1 MPQMKPIAA
10 VSKATEY
17 LNANRERF
25 RQELFDW
32 LRIPSISAQ
41 QEHAADIRKAAEW
54 TRQRCIAAGL
64 AAEIVE
70 TAGWPV
76 VIGQNEQKAGRPTL
90 LVYGHYDVQPEGD
103 LSLWHSGPF
112 EPVVKDWMIIARG
125 SADDKGQALCAIV
138 AAEAWVRTAGSLPVN
153 VKVLIEGEEEV
164 GSANLVSVVEKYKGR
179 LACDYV
185 VIHDGAQ
192 FSESLPAVTSAT
204 KGLVYKEIVIRGP
217 RKDLHSGGYGGAV
230 ANPANE
236 LAGLIASFH
245 DADARVTIPGFYDR
259 VKEMSLAEIR
269 MMNSLPYDEKE
280 FLADVG
286 SPKTYSEKG
295 YSALH
300 CRWARPTLDVNGIYG
315 GYMKEGS
322 STIIPSFAGA
332 KVSMRLV
339 PEQNAA
345 EVSRLFDAAVRSRVP
360 DTVRL
365 EIKTYAGCDPYMADL
380 GSAGMAAAKEAMK
393 IGFGKEPVLMREGGS
408 LPILPMFKA
417 ILGADSLMLGYGQPN
432 CNAHSPNEFFHIRDF
447 EAGMR
452 TTAALFG
459 LLGSGE

>member
-1 MPQMKPIAA
+1 MDMLNA

-25 RQELFDW
+25 RQELFEW

-41 QEHAADIRKAAEW
+41 PVHVEDIRKAAEW
-54 TRQRCIAAGL
+54 ACRRCRAAGL
-64 AAEIVE
+64 TVEIVE

-76 VIGQNEQKAGRPTL
+76 VIGHNEPKAGRPTML
-90 LVYGHYDVQPEGD
+90 LYGHYDVQPEGD
-103 LSLWHSGPF
+103 LALWGSGPF
-112 EPVVKDWMIIARG
+112 EPAVKDGMILARG
-125 SADDKGQALCAIV
+125 SADDKGQVFCAI
-138 AAEAWVRTAGSLPVN
+138 AAMEAWTKTAGSLPIN

-164 GSANLVSVVEKYKGR
+164 GSANLAAVVRKYKDR

-192 FSESLPAVTSAT
+192 FGEGVPAVTSAT

-217 RKDLHSGGYGGAV
+217 GKDLHSGGYGGAV

-236 LAGLIASFH
+236 LARVIASFH

-259 VKEMSLAEIR
+259 VQEMSPAEIK

-339 PEQNAA
+339 PQQRA
-345 EVSRLFDAAVRSRVP
+345 EEISRLFDAAVGARVP
-360 DTVRL
+360 DTVTM
-365 EIKTYAGCDPYMADL
+365 EIRTYAGCDPYLADL
-380 GSAGMAAAKEAMK
+380 GSAGIAAAREAMK
-393 IGFGKEPVLMREGGS
+393 IGFGKEPVMMREGGS

-417 ILGADSLMLGYGQPN
+417 VLGADSLMLGYGQPN

-459 LLGSGE
+459 FLGSGV